1 MRHYYYTDG
10 TDRFGP
16 LSIEDL
22 KTKGIKPN
30 TFVWYEGLESWI
42 AASQVPEL
50 KTVFENEWSSANEST
65 FWDGKTKDIDT
76 IENREIR
83 EQALSVLSDQW
94 GIAIGTFLVYSIILI
109 ATQLVPFIG
118 AIGSLIIG
126 GPLLLGLSVFTLKL
140 SRKENIRLDQLFEG
154 FQNFGTALGA
164 YLLMALF
171 VVLWMLLL
179 IVPGIIA
186 SLAYSQTFYIIA
198 EDETIGPM
206 EAIDKSKK
214 MMYGYKWKY
223 FLLNLGFIGWIFLSI
238 LTFGIGFLWLVPYMQ
253 VSRAR
258 FYDLVKL
265 NNNM

>member
-1 MRHYYYTDG
+1 MRQYYYTDG

-22 KTKGIKPN
+22 KTKGIKPD
-30 TFVWYEGLESWI
+30 TFVWYEGLEDWI

-50 KTVFENEWSSANEST
+50 KIIFEKEWQSINEST
-65 FWDGKTKDIDT
+65 FWEGKTKDIDT

-94 GIAIGTFLVYSIILI
+94 GIAIGTFVIYSLVLI
-109 ATQLVPFIG
+109 GIQLVPVVG
-118 AIGSLIIG
+118 GMASLIIG
-126 GPLLLGLSVFTLKL
+126 GPLMVGLSIFSLNL
-140 SRKENIRLDQLFEG
+140 SRKQDIRLEQLFDG
-154 FQNFGTALGA
+154 FQNFGTALSA
-164 YLLMALF
+164 YLLMILF
-171 VVLWMLLL
+171 VFLWMLLL

-206 EAIDKSKK
+206 EAIIKSKK

-223 FLLNLGFIGWIFLSI
+223 FLLNLSFIGWILLSI
-238 LTFGIGFLWLVPYMQ
+238 LTLGIGFLWLFPYMQ
-253 VSRAR
+253 VSCAR
-258 FYDLVKL
+258 FYDLVK

>member
-1 MRHYYYTDG
+1 MRQYYYTDG

-22 KTKGIKPN
+22 KTKDIKSN

-50 KTVFENEWSSANEST
+50 KTIFENEWQSTNEST
-65 FWDGKTKDIDT
+65 FWDGESKDIDT

-94 GIAIGTFLVYSIILI
+94 GIAIGTFVIYSLVLI
-109 ATQLVPFIG
+109 VIQLVPVVG
-118 AIGSLIIG
+118 GMASLIIG
-126 GPLLLGLSVFTLKL
+126 GPLVLGLYIFSLKL
-140 SRKENIRLDQLFEG
+140 ARKQDVRLEQLFEG
-154 FQNFGTALGA
+154 FKNYGTALGA
-164 YLLMALF
+164 YLLMILF
-171 VVLWMLLL
+171 VILWMLLL
-179 IVPGIIA
+179 IIPGFIA
-186 SLAYSQTFYIIA
+186 SISYSQTFYIIA

-206 EAIDKSKK
+206 EAIVKSKK

-223 FLLNLGFIGWIFLSI
+223 FLLNLSFIGWILLSI
-238 LTFGIGFLWLVPYMQ
+238 LTLGIGFLWLFPYMQ

-258 FYDLVKL
+258 FYDLVK